1 MITEILMNSI
11 FVMLKWLLNLIPTPD
26 MIGGA
31 GLGGVAET
39 FIDMLQGVA
48 YVFPVGDVMI
58 MLGTWYGIYTF
69 TIAWKLIQ
77 RLWDAL
83 PFT

>member
-11 FVMLKWLLNLIPTPD
+11 KVVMQWLLNLMPTPD
-26 MIGGA
+26 LIVGA

-39 FIDMLQGVA
+39 FINMIQGAA

-58 MLGTWYGIYTF
+58 MLGTWYSIYTF

-83 PFT
+83 PLT